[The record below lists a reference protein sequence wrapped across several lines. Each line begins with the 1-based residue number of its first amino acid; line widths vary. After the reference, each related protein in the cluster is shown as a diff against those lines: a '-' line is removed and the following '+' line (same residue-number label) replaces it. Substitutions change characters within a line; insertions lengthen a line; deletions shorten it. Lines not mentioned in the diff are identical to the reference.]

1 MPIRVRC
8 SKLQTAEVGSP
19 GEKRKYQD
27 SLTDLIF
34 INGCREAFGKV
45 AGWQVNGQHSF
56 RCSLKS

>member
-45 AGWQVNGQHSF
+45 AGWQVNG
-56 RCSLKS
+56 